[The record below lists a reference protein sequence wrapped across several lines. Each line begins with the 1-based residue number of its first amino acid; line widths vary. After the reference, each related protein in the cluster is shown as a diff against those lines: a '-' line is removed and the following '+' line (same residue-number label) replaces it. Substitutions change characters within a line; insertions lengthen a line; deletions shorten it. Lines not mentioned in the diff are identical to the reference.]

1 MIELTSQEDFE
12 SLLKNE
18 KRPIILDFY
27 ASWCG
32 PCKKIAPYFEDLS
45 QMYKNVCFVKVN
57 CDVADDVSENFHVEN
72 LPTFVLLK
80 NGVEFTRFCGGR
92 KENLEEMVHK
102 AM

>member
-1 MIELTSQEDFE
+1 MALTFTDANFEAEVLQTKKLNVVDFWA
-12 SLLKNE
+12 
-18 KRPIILDFY
+18 P
-27 ASWCG
+27 WCG
-32 PCKKIAPYFEDLS
+32 PCKKISPYFVDLS
-45 QMYKNVCFVKVN
+45 EMYKNICFVKVN

-92 KENLEEMVHK
+92 NNKLEEMVHK